1 MKRLVLGCAA
11 GILGLVIMFYAV
23 YSAYLNDWR
32 DIPELILGVAI
43 GWIVF
48 SLAFKVPVEAVK
60 KWDNF

>member
-1 MKRLVLGCAA
+1 MKRFVLGCVA

-48 SLAFKVPVEAVK
+48 SLAFNVPVEAVR